1 MSASN
6 GVGSGTIYTLQAL
19 VLLWSITVVSA
30 NKRYCGA
37 ELVKVLSFLCDEFP
51 DLHTAN
57 KKASDTFKTDM
68 GSDEWMTADDSM
80 QQQQQQQQQMILDQQ
95 LQSVGM
101 VEDHGSVPVWMNMVY
116 PPNYMYH
123 RGTGHNELIPARFR
137 KSRGG
142 IVEECCLRPCGMN
155 QLLQYCKKASGY

>member
-6 GVGSGTIYTLQAL
+6 GVGTGTMFTLQAL
-19 VLLWSITVVSA
+19 ALLWTITVVTA
-30 NKRYCGA
+30 NKRYCGN

-57 KKASDTFKTDM
+57 KKAIDSYKMDM
-68 GSDEWMTADDSM
+68 SSDEWMNGDDSM
-80 QQQQQQQQQMILDQQ
+80 QQQMILDQQ
-95 LQSVGM
+95 LQTLGM
-101 VEDHGSVPVWMNMVY
+101 TEDHDHDRASVPAWMNMVY
-116 PPNYMYH
+116 PANYMFRH
-123 RGTGHNELIPARFR
+123 GAAHNELIPARFR

-155 QLLQYCKKASGY
+155 QLLQYCKKTSQSK